1 MNTTGRT
8 VSRITLALSAAA
20 LGAAI
25 LTFGTGSQ
33 ATTGPATPSAS
44 VTSTKGDRLCGT
56 DHWPPNDAACLRS
69 VTAKSGRG
77 VSVRLVGE
85 GTSVVE
91 RPMTDRERLEA
102 AFAAFEPRIRLAGR
116 M

>member
-25 LTFGTGSQ
+25 LTFGTGSL
-33 ATTGPATPSAS
+33 ATTSRATPTAS

-56 DHWPPNDAACLRS
+56 DHWPPTDAACLQS
-69 VTAKSGRG
+69 VMAKSGRG

-85 GTSVVE
+85 STTVVE
-91 RPMTDRERLEA
+91 RPMTDREQLEA
-102 AFAAFEPRIRLAGR
+102 AFAAFEPRITLASR

>member
-1 MNTTGRT
+1 MNMTHRAA
-8 VSRITLALSAAA
+8 SAAALAFAAAA

-25 LTFGTGSQ
+25 LAAGTGSK
-33 ATTGPATPSAS
+33 APIGPAASAAG
-44 VTSTKGDRLCGT
+44 TKGDRLCGAGQGPRT
-56 DHWPPNDAACLRS
+56 DAACRRS
-69 VTAKSGRG
+69 AMAESGHG
-77 VSVRLVGE
+77 VSVRLVGN

-102 AFAAFEPRIRLAGR
+102 AFAAFGTQTGLASR

>member
-33 ATTGPATPSAS
+33 ATTSPAPPTVS

-56 DHWPPNDAACLRS
+56 DHWPPTNATCLRS
-69 VTAKSGRG
+69 VMAKSGRG

-85 GTSVVE
+85 STTIVE

-102 AFAAFEPRIRLAGR
+102 AFAAFEPRAKLANR